1 MFSIMFLLLLRFLLL
16 LLYVTVIIKII
27 NSYNLFL
34 KIRTVNIMARFTMI
48 KPFVLYFQQ
57 VWIFMKT

>member
-16 LLYVTVIIKII
+16 LLYVTVVIKII

-34 KIRTVNIMARFTMI
+34 KIKNSQH
-48 KPFVLYFQQ
+48 YG
-57 VWIFMKT
+57 